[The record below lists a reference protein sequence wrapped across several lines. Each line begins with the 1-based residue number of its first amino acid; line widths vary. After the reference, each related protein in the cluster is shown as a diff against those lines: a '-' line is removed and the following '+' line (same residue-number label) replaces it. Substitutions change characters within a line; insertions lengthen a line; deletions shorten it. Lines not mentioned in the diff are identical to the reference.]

1 LYLKIIKNRGS
12 KLFETLIICF
22 NELYLIAK
30 RILEKSKY
38 SLKKTTVYRIVYKQ
52 NRSPKKDF
60 YFVTYN
66 E

>member
-1 LYLKIIKNRGS
+1 MYLKIIKNRGS

-52 NRSPKKDF
+52 KRSPKKDF

>member
-1 LYLKIIKNRGS
+1 MYLKIINNRGS
-12 KLFETLIICF
+12 KLFETLIIF
-22 NELYLIAK
+22 YYKLSLIAK
-30 RILEKSKY
+30 QILENSKY
-38 SLKKTTVYRIVYKQ
+38 SLQKTTVYRIEYKQ

>member
-1 LYLKIIKNRGS
+1 MELKIIKNRGS
-12 KLFETLIICF
+12 KLFGTLIICF
-22 NELYLIAK
+22 YELYLIAK

-38 SLKKTTVYRIVYKQ
+38 SLQKTPVYCIVYKQ